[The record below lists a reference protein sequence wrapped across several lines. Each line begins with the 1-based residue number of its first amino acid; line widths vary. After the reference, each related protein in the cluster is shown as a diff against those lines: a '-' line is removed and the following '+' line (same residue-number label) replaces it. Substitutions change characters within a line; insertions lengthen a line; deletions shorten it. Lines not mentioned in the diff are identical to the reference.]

1 MTRVSQSAAVSCVRY
16 VAAKYISMRYEGIQ
30 RERNRFSLIYIL
42 LNMYELLIST
52 FLVFTIRSISIYPD
66 FWIHKYFVIQHY
78 FILHKL
84 QIKFI
89 SPFLMNNGKG
99 RMQRRFTRWALELLK
114 YNAITLLMHDISFL
128 TNLQMTAYNNN
139 NTNDN
144 GVQRIQ
150 IPSKR
155 LLPCGK

>member
-16 VAAKYISMRYEGIQ
+16 VAAKYISIRYEGIQ

-42 LNMYELLIST
+42 LNMYYLLISN
-52 FLVFTIRSISIYPD
+52 FLVLRLIISIYAS
-66 FWIHKYFVIQHY
+66 FLIHQSFVILQY
-78 FILHKL
+78 FILQTL